1 MYTLRCTFYEPAHM
15 ETVLKSF
22 RALSCIL
29 LSKAPRRFTCL
40 WARFWS
46 SKATFLNWESRP
58 ISVDPVRFLVYVT
71 AARCVCVPICFISGI
86 PGLLGV
92 YLQNWW
98 IIKHRPKQKQA
109 LPPGTDIFKERHS
122 CSIEPV
128 FWFNMFPSSLM
139 NYGNCVI

>member
-46 SKATFLNWESRP
+46 SKAAFLNWESRP
-58 ISVDPVRFLVYVT
+58 ISVDPVRLLASMA
-71 AARCVCVPICFISGI
+71 AARCVWGANLSHIWQPRVLGKIQNHNTRNKNSDPEPKLKEHTGCGI
-86 PGLLGV
+86 LFGEDSIYLWWYFMAILGFGTGQLLD
-92 YLQNWW
+92 LA
-98 IIKHRPKQKQA
+98 P
-109 LPPGTDIFKERHS
+109 
-122 CSIEPV
+122 
-128 FWFNMFPSSLM
+128 
-139 NYGNCVI
+139 